1 MKWLEKLL
9 FWRWKKNAENEKNF
23 KSLASKFE
31 IKIEKDGS
39 FEARTDFTGEEIAA
53 WLVDMGD
60 HIAESFKN
68 FPEIKNY
75 LTFDIEA
82 HGLKVSMAVMKRGG
96 KTPHEIR
103 LELEER
109 IKLLEIV
116 IGLSKPKPCSQCL
129 LFSSETCKTCSKSF
143 KNHFYDGSVEPH

>member
-1 MKWLEKLL
+1 MKLFDKFL
-9 FWRWKKNAENEKNF
+9 FWRWGKQGNNAKNF
-23 KSLASKFE
+23 KDLASKFD
-31 IKIEKDGS
+31 IKVDKDGS
-39 FEARTDFTGEEIAA
+39 FEATTKFTGDEVAL
-53 WLVDMGD
+53 WLIQMGD
-60 HIAESFKN
+60 HIAKSFEN
-68 FPEIKNY
+68 YPEIKNY
-75 LTFDIEA
+75 LNVNLEA
-82 HGLKVSMAVMKRGG
+82 HGLKISMSIMKRGG

-129 LFSSETCKTCSKSF
+129 LFNSETCKTCSKSF